1 MRVYAGGVE
10 ERKITDMA
18 PAEMTMPTTTTKV
31 EAAGRLPSIEM
42 EPKTLTL
49 DQIKYARDLTFA
61 RARPSYTPAHQE
73 AALYVVSTKSEE
85 EAIRI
90 FTAGLK
96 PVQTSMVARKSSSF
110 DSSDDDVDLDGSFDG
125 SNTGGRCGSK
135 GRRGRRSSSMEIRD
149 IATAPF

>member
-49 DQIKYARDLTFA
+49 DQIKYAR
-61 RARPSYTPAHQE
+61 E

-96 PVQTSMVARKSSSF
+96 PVQTSSAARKSSSF